1 MKIFESGL
9 LLCFL
14 NFSLKSLYL
23 GVLVKLGGL
32 ETT

>member
-1 MKIFESGL
+1 MKIFENGL
-9 LLCFL
+9 LLCFFEL
-14 NFSLKSLYL
+14 SLKSLYL